1 MKALKEYYKQHP
13 LTVILAVGFLFRMV
27 SVIFAKGYGM
37 HDDHFLIIET
47 SRSWASNWD
56 FQHWIYDNPRG
67 HSFTYPLL
75 MFFLFKVLGVL
86 GIENL
91 DTQMYIVR
99 FLHAIYSLLTIY
111 FAYKITLKATKRQD
125 LSNIAAWFMAI
136 FWCMPW
142 LSVRNLVEI
151 TCIPLLL
158 LSTYLYI
165 RHEQPSLKDAFLS
178 GMIMALALAFRFQVV
193 FFIGGFG
200 LSMLIY
206 RQYKQAIV
214 WSLAIVI
221 VFFLTQISDI
231 FIWHKPFA
239 ELQEYVLY
247 NFYHSSEYPQGGF
260 FKYFGVLLG
269 VLVPPISAFL
279 LLGFAYGYRRLVL
292 FLPALCFFLFHSIFP
307 NKQERFI
314 FPILPF
320 IVILGIIGLNELVNK
335 NSKSLLKKTIR
346 VCFKISLGI
355 NAVLILPTTIHYS
368 KSARVE
374 SMKYMSKFAPNVRSF
389 LVENT
394 VDKHTIKMPRTYAMQ
409 YLEQYNYI
417 DSTANLDKKS
427 MIEPSFVMFSS
438 DKNLDYRVQK
448 MRKFYPNLVYQTTI
462 KPSLIDDLL
471 RKINHHNRNYPI
483 IIYRNTD
490 VIK

>member
-1 MKALKEYYKQHP
+1 
-13 LTVILAVGFLFRMV
+13 
-27 SVIFAKGYGM
+27 
-37 HDDHFLIIET
+37 
-47 SRSWASNWD
+47 
-56 FQHWIYDNPRG
+56 
-67 HSFTYPLL
+67 

-221 VFFLTQISDI
+221 VFF
-231 FIWHKPFA
+231 
-239 ELQEYVLY
+239 
-247 NFYHSSEYPQGGF
+247 
-260 FKYFGVLLG
+260 
-269 VLVPPISAFL
+269 
-279 LLGFAYGYRRLVL
+279 
-292 FLPALCFFLFHSIFP
+292 
-307 NKQERFI
+307 
-314 FPILPF
+314 
-320 IVILGIIGLNELVNK
+320 
-335 NSKSLLKKTIR
+335 
-346 VCFKISLGI
+346 
-355 NAVLILPTTIHYS
+355 
-368 KSARVE
+368 
-374 SMKYMSKFAPNVRSF
+374 
-389 LVENT
+389 
-394 VDKHTIKMPRTYAMQ
+394 
-409 YLEQYNYI
+409 
-417 DSTANLDKKS
+417 
-427 MIEPSFVMFSS
+427 
-438 DKNLDYRVQK
+438 
-448 MRKFYPNLVYQTTI
+448 
-462 KPSLIDDLL
+462 
-471 RKINHHNRNYPI
+471 
-483 IIYRNTD
+483 
-490 VIK
+490 

>member
-1 MKALKEYYKQHP
+1 MGCTMTTFLLLKLP
-13 LTVILAVGFLFRMV
+13 DLGLLIG
-27 SVIFAKGYGM
+27 IFSIGYTT
-37 HDDHFLIIET
+37 I
-47 SRSWASNWD
+47 
-56 FQHWIYDNPRG
+56 RG

-178 GMIMALALAFRFQVV
+178 GMIMALALAFRFRVV

-335 NSKSLLKKTIR
+335 SSKSLLKKTIR

-355 NAVLILPTTIHYS
+355 NAVLIC
-368 KSARVE
+368 
-374 SMKYMSKFAPNVRSF
+374 
-389 LVENT
+389 
-394 VDKHTIKMPRTYAMQ
+394 
-409 YLEQYNYI
+409 
-417 DSTANLDKKS
+417 
-427 MIEPSFVMFSS
+427 
-438 DKNLDYRVQK
+438 
-448 MRKFYPNLVYQTTI
+448 
-462 KPSLIDDLL
+462 LL
-471 RKINHHNRNYPI
+471 RYI
-483 IIYRNTD
+483 IPR
-490 VIK
+490 VRGCKV